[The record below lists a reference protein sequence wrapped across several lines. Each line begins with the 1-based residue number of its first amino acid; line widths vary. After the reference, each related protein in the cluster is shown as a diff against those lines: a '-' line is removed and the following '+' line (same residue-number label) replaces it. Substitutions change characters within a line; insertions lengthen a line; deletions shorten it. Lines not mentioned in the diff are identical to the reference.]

1 MRYSRG
7 RKSLRE
13 ILIQH
18 NAEDAF
24 LAGMAGLQ
32 PRAQSVIPEPRA
44 KRKRRTLASGPSEHQ
59 YQVVVIQWWRS
70 ACNQYKLPEF
80 ALFAIPNGGSRS
92 QVQNAKGQWYSAEGQ
107 RLRAEG
113 LRRGVYDLMLAHS
126 VGGAHGLFV
135 EMKVKPNKPS
145 DEQNAFRDYLTYAGY
160 ENAVCYDSEQAIRA
174 ITDYIKC
181 GPKRYHGYIS
191 VA

>member
-1 MRYSRG
+1 MRRQDAADALMRYSRG
-7 RKSLRE
+7 RKSLRD

-24 LAGMAGLQ
+24 LAGMAGVP

-59 YQVVVIQWWRS
+59 YQVAVIQWWRS

-80 ALFAIPNGGSRS
+80 ALFAIPNGGARD
-92 QVQNAKGQWYSAEGQ
+92 VITGARLKAEGV
-107 RLRAEG
+107 RP
-113 LRRGVYDLMLAHS
+113 GVYDLMLAHS

-135 EMKVKPNKPS
+135 EMKRKPNKPS
-145 DEQNAFRDYLTYAGY
+145 TEQNAFREYLTYAGY
-160 ENAVCYDSEQAIRA
+160 DSAVCYDSEQAIRA

-181 GPKRYHGYIS
+181 GPSRYAGYIS
-191 VA
+191 VT